1 MAKGFLL
8 GEEMPLQQDIQPL
21 TIDDVSFTPIKA
33 SIPAREVELKELAPS
48 TDFFIFPQ
56 ASGSQT
62 DGSGERIGTGGTKL
76 FASFRGTGRYPETQ
90 ILGYA
95 QALSG
100 AGTKTFVRISK
111 A

>member
-62 DGSGERIGTGGTKL
+62 DGSGERIGNGRHKAVCVIPRYGTVSGKRR
-76 FASFRGTGRYPETQ
+76 FSAMPKHFPEQ
-90 ILGYA
+90 G
-95 QALSG
+95 QRLS
-100 AGTKTFVRISK
+100 
-111 A
+111 